1 MLPISNFISLWLKYI
16 FCMITIILNLLSS
29 FYGLAFDQSWRI
41 FHVYVKSM
49 WIKLFGG
56 ELFFNFLFIF
66 KICFKALLK
75 SCISLLIFYIAVLS
89 VIENGL
95 LRSPTINVE
104 LSSPSFDYIFA
115 VFETLPLV
123 VYMFISVVSW
133 WIHPFI
139 ITKYYS
145 SSQLAFFKTLTCLLI
160 L

>member
-104 LSSPSFDYIFA
+104 LSSPSFDY
-115 VFETLPLV
+115 
-123 VYMFISVVSW
+123 VYFCCIWDSPVSCIYVYKCCVLMNSSFYHYKILFFISIS
-133 WIHPFI
+133 IF
-139 ITKYYS
+139 
-145 SSQLAFFKTLTCLLI
+145 
-160 L
+160 